1 MARRSAMVSEPMT
14 DAPAQ
19 RAICMRRRPIGP
31 CPTTSTVCPL
41 PTPAFRTAFKQVLT
55 GSTNTASSGRTPS
68 GMGMV
73 PRSTIQSMAF
83 TYSAMPPPDGSNPA
97 VVPFFL

>member
-1 MARRSAMVSEPMT
+1 M
-14 DAPAQ
+14 
-19 RAICMRRRPIGP
+19 GP
-31 CPTTSTVCPL
+31 CPTTNTVWPGA
-41 PTPAFRTAFKQVLT
+41 TPAFWTAFKQVLT
-55 GSTNTASSGRTPS
+55 GSTNTASSGSTPS

-83 TYSAMPPPDGSNPA
+83 TNSAMPPPEGSNPA